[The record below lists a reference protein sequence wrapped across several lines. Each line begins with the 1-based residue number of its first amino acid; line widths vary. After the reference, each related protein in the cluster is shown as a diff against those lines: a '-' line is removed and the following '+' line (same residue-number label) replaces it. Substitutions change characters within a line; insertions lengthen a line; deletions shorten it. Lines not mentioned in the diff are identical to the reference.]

1 MSDAQRIN
9 NLNLKAFPTGRKAY
23 KAAFQRLHTS
33 GHFCI
38 PNGVQEEALA
48 RLEADAALKK
58 GSSESLL

>member
-9 NLNLKAFPTGRKAY
+9 LRLEAFPAGRKAY

-38 PNGVQEEALA
+38 PKGVQEATLE
-48 RLEADAALKK
+48 RLEANAASKK
-58 GSSESLL
+58 GSSGYLL